1 VKSPGSPGPVDA
13 SAAFGAFWSRL
24 RSSRHLR
31 ADLALLAVT
40 LVWGSTF
47 VLMQES
53 LRVLP
58 PYRFLAFRFGVASL
72 VLLALYGRRLWRA
85 PRRQVAVAAGI
96 GATLFVGYASQ
107 TIGLQFTTAARSGFV
122 TGLAVVLV
130 PVIGLI
136 LLRQR
141 PPLGAI
147 AGVVLATAGLFFL
160 SWPGWEGTS
169 AIVLRGDLITLVCSV
184 TFAVQIV
191 LVGKYAPAMDPMA
204 LATAQLLAV
213 TLLSGMFSLGE
224 SPTLLAEIPAWVWAS
239 IVFLGVAATALA
251 FAVQSKAQ
259 RFTTPTHVA
268 LIFAME
274 PVFSAIFAWLLTGE
288 VLTGRSLV
296 GCVLIL
302 SGMIVA
308 ETRSP

>member
-1 VKSPGSPGPVDA
+1 MKTPGLLNSSTP
-13 SAAFGAFWSRL
+13 FGGFWLRL
-24 RSSRHLR
+24 RSSRALR

-40 LVWGSTF
+40 LIWGSTF

-53 LRVLP
+53 VRLVP
-58 PYRFLAFRFGVASL
+58 PYRFLALRFGVASL
-72 VLLALYGRRLWRA
+72 VMLALYGRRLWQA
-85 PRRQVAVAAGI
+85 PRRQALVAAGI
-96 GATLFVGYASQ
+96 GATLFAGYASQ

-141 PPLGAI
+141 PPLGAV

-184 TFAVQIV
+184 AFAVQIV
-191 LVGKYAPAMDPMA
+191 LVGKFAPAMDPMA
-204 LATAQLLAV
+204 LTTAQLLAV
-213 TLLSGMFSLGE
+213 TLLSGLFSLGE
-224 SPTLLAEIPAWVWAS
+224 PVNTLVDAPPWIWAG
-239 IVFLGVAATALA
+239 IVFMGVAATALA

-259 RFTTPTHVA
+259 RFTTPVHVA

-308 ETRSP
+308 EARSS

>member
-1 VKSPGSPGPVDA
+1 VKNPGPLGFPTPFD
-13 SAAFGAFWSRL
+13 AFWSRFG
-24 RSSRHLR
+24 SSRHLR

-53 LRVLP
+53 VRVLP
-58 PYRFLAFRFGVASL
+58 PYRFLALRFGLASL
-72 VLLALYGRRLWRA
+72 VMLALYGGRLWRA
-85 PRRQVAVAAGI
+85 PRRQAAIAAGI

-141 PPLGAI
+141 PPLGAV
-147 AGVVLATAGLFFL
+147 AGVALATAGLFFL

-184 TFAVQIV
+184 AFAVQIV

-204 LATAQLLAV
+204 LTTAQLLAV
-213 TLLSGMFSLGE
+213 ALLSGLFSLGE
-224 SPTLLAEIPAWVWAS
+224 APSVASDVPPWLWAG

-274 PVFSAIFAWLLTGE
+274 PVFSAIFAWLFTGE

-296 GCVLIL
+296 GSLLIL

-308 ETRSP
+308 EARSS

>member
-1 VKSPGSPGPVDA
+1 VKTPGPLGLSEPLA
-13 SAAFGAFWSRL
+13 AFWSRL
-24 RSSRHLR
+24 RSNRHLR

-53 LRVLP
+53 VRVIP
-58 PYRFLAFRFGVASL
+58 PYRFLALRFGLASL
-72 VLLALYGRRLWRA
+72 VMLALYGGRLWRA
-85 PRRQVAVAAGI
+85 PRRQAAIAAGI

-107 TIGLQFTTAARSGFV
+107 TLGLQFTTAARSGFV

-141 PPLGAI
+141 PPLSAV
-147 AGVVLATAGLFFL
+147 AGVTLATAGLFFL

-169 AIVLRGDLITLVCSV
+169 AVILRGDLITLVCSV
-184 TFAVQIV
+184 AFAIQIV
-191 LVGKYAPAMDPMA
+191 LVGKFAPGMDPMA
-204 LATAQLLAV
+204 LTTAQLLAV
-213 TLLSGMFSLGE
+213 TLLSGLFSLSE
-224 SPTLLAEIPAWVWAS
+224 APTVAADAPPWLWAG
-239 IVFLGVAATALA
+239 IVYMGVAATALA
-251 FAVQSKAQ
+251 FAVQSKSQ

-274 PVFSAIFAWLLTGE
+274 PVFSAIFAWLFTGE

-296 GCVLIL
+296 GSALIL

-308 ETRSP
+308 ETRSS

>member
-1 VKSPGSPGPVDA
+1 MPGPL
-13 SAAFGAFWSRL
+13 SSPTPFGAFWSRL
-24 RSSRHLR
+24 GSSRHLR

-47 VLMQES
+47 VLVQES
-53 LRVLP
+53 LRILP
-58 PYRFLAFRFGVASL
+58 PYRFLALRFGVGSL
-72 VLLALYGRRLWRA
+72 VMLALYGRRLWQA
-85 PRRQVAVAAGI
+85 PRRQVLIAAGI
-96 GATLFVGYASQ
+96 GAILFAGYASQ

-130 PVIGLI
+130 PVIGVI

-141 PPLGAI
+141 PPLGAVT
-147 AGVVLATAGLFFL
+147 GVVLATAGLFFL
-160 SWPGWEGTS
+160 SWPGWEGAS
-169 AIVLRGDLITLVCSV
+169 ATVLRGDLITLVCSV
-184 TFAVQIV
+184 AFAVQIV

-204 LATAQLLAV
+204 LTTAQLLAV
-213 TLLSGMFSLGE
+213 TLLSGLFSLGE
-224 SPTLLAEIPAWVWAS
+224 PPSVVTDFPPWVWAG
-239 IVFLGVAATALA
+239 IVFMGVAATALA

-288 VLTGRSLV
+288 VLTGRSLA
-296 GCVLIL
+296 GCLLIL

>member
-1 VKSPGSPGPVDA
+1 V
-13 SAAFGAFWSRL
+13 
-24 RSSRHLR
+24 
-31 ADLALLAVT
+31 
-40 LVWGSTF
+40 
-47 VLMQES
+47 
-53 LRVLP
+53 RVLP

-72 VLLALYGRRLWRA
+72 VMLALYGRRLRQA
-85 PRRQVAVAAGI
+85 PRRQVAIAAGI

-141 PPLGAI
+141 PPLGAVT
-147 AGVVLATAGLFFL
+147 GVVLATAGLFFL

-169 AIVLRGDLITLVCSV
+169 AVVLRGDLITLVCSV
-184 TFAVQIV
+184 AFAVQIV

-204 LATAQLLAV
+204 LTTAQLIAV
-213 TLLSGMFSLGE
+213 ALLSGLFSFSEPPSAMASVPG
-224 SPTLLAEIPAWVWAS
+224 WVWAG
-239 IVFLGVAATALA
+239 IVFLGVVATALG

-296 GCVLIL
+296 GSLLIL

-308 ETRSP
+308 ETKSPDQTAALE

>member
-1 VKSPGSPGPVDA
+1 VKIPGLVDLA
-13 SAAFGAFWSRL
+13 MWLGDFGARF

-53 LRVLP
+53 VRVLP
-58 PYRFLAFRFGVASL
+58 PYRFLALRFGVASL
-72 VLLALYGRRLWRA
+72 VMLVLYSRRLWRA
-85 PRRQVAVAAGI
+85 PRRQAAMAAGI
-96 GATLFVGYASQ
+96 GAVLFVGYASQ

-130 PVIGLI
+130 PIIGLV

-141 PPLGAI
+141 PPLGAV
-147 AGVVLATAGLFFL
+147 AGVALATAGLFFL

-169 AIVLRGDLITLVCSV
+169 SIVLRGDLITLVCCV
-184 TFAVQIV
+184 AFAAQIV
-191 LVGKYAPAMDPMA
+191 LVGKYAPGMDPMA
-204 LATAQLLAV
+204 LTTAQLLTV
-213 TLLSGMFSLGE
+213 TLLSGLFSLGE
-224 SPTLLAEIPAWVWAS
+224 PPSDMASAPVWLWAA
-239 IVFLGVAATALA
+239 IVFLGVVATALG

-296 GCVLIL
+296 GCLLIL
-302 SGMIVA
+302 SGMVVA
-308 ETRSP
+308 ETKSS

>member
-1 VKSPGSPGPVDA
+1 MKTPGPL
-13 SAAFGAFWSRL
+13 SSSRPFGAFWSRL
-24 RSSRHLR
+24 GSSRHLR

-53 LRVLP
+53 VRVLP
-58 PYRFLAFRFGVASL
+58 PYRFLALRFGVGSL
-72 VLLALYGRRLWRA
+72 VMLALFGRRLWRA

-96 GATLFVGYASQ
+96 GVTLFAGYASQ

-141 PPLGAI
+141 PPLAAV

-169 AIVLRGDLITLVCSV
+169 ATVLRGDLITLVCSV
-184 TFAVQIV
+184 AFAVQIV

-204 LATAQLLAV
+204 LTMAQLLAV
-213 TLLSGMFSLGE
+213 TLLSGLFSLGE
-224 SPTLLAEIPAWVWAS
+224 PPSLVADFPAWIWAS
-239 IVFLGVAATALA
+239 IGFMGVAATALA

-296 GCVLIL
+296 GCLLIL

>member
-1 VKSPGSPGPVDA
+1 MLSG
-13 SAAFGAFWSRL
+13 FGTGL
-24 RSSRHLR
+24 RSNRHLR

-53 LRVLP
+53 VRVLP
-58 PYRFLAFRFGVASL
+58 PYRFLSIRFGVASL

-85 PRRQVAVAAGI
+85 PRRQVAIAAGI

-141 PPLGAI
+141 PPLGAVT
-147 AGVVLATAGLFFL
+147 GVVLATAGLFFL

-184 TFAVQIV
+184 AFAVQIV

-204 LATAQLLAV
+204 LTTAQLLAV
-213 TLLSGMFSLGE
+213 ALLSGLFSFSE
-224 SPTLLAEIPAWVWAS
+224 PSSAMADVPAWVWAG
-239 IVFLGVAATALA
+239 IVFLGVVATALG

-308 ETRSP
+308 ETKSPDQTAALE

>member
-1 VKSPGSPGPVDA
+1 MSL
-13 SAAFGAFWSRL
+13 AALPGAFWSRL

-31 ADLALLAVT
+31 ADMALLVVT

-53 LRVLP
+53 VRVLP
-58 PYRFLAFRFGVASL
+58 PYRFLALRFGVGSL
-72 VLLALYGRRLWRA
+72 VMLALYGRRLWRA
-85 PRRQVAVAAGI
+85 PRRQVLTAAGI
-96 GATLFVGYASQ
+96 GVTLFAGYASQ

-141 PPLGAI
+141 PPLGAA
-147 AGVVLATAGLFFL
+147 AGVALATAGLFFL

-169 AIVLRGDLITLVCSV
+169 ARVLQGDLITLACAVA
-184 TFAVQIV
+184 FAVQIV
-191 LVGKYAPAMDPMA
+191 LVGRYAPAMDPMA
-204 LATAQLLAV
+204 LATAQLVAV
-213 TLLSGMFSLGE
+213 TLLSGLFSLGE
-224 SPTLLAEIPAWVWAS
+224 PLSPAATVPAWLWAG
-239 IVFLGVAATALA
+239 IVFMGVAATALA

-296 GCVLIL
+296 GCLLIL
-302 SGMIVA
+302 SGMVVA
-308 ETRSP
+308 EARSS